1 MKKTFLITVFLLF
14 FIQGFSQEKIQTYTL
29 EEAINYALENNRT
42 VKNAARDIEAA
53 KKQKWETTA
62 SGLPQLNATIDYQ
75 NWLKQQISLIPAE
88 FFGGNQGEFAEV
100 AFGTK
105 QNINATATLSQLLF
119 DGSYLVGLQSAKV
132 FLEIS
137 KNAKEKTDLEV
148 RKVVINAYGNI
159 LLTEESLLILEKNK
173 KVLEKNLNDTKK
185 IFENG
190 LTEEEN
196 VEQLQITLAS
206 IDNNLKNAIRL
217 NKIAYQM
224 FNITL
229 GNDVKTSVEL
239 TENLNSLTAKNL
251 NISLL
256 SIDNNVNNNIDYK
269 IAENDKQA
277 KELLVKFYKTKGL
290 PSLTAFINGGYIG
303 NSNDFNFT
311 NSDQRWF
318 GSSLFGVSLNVPL
331 FSSFGRSARTQRAKI
346 DFEKAKTNLTEI
358 EQQIQLE
365 TETAKS
371 NYQFAVEQYINSKN
385 NLHLAESIERKNQ
398 IKYTEGIATSFE
410 LRQAQ
415 TQLYSSQQGYLQSML
430 NVITSKAEL
439 EVLLNKISQ
448 NDEITINQ
456 SQSSTLDNTN
466 NIKEIQ
472 ALKEQIL
479 LADKK
484 QQELEQEKMKTQIL
498 ELPKNNISFSKSTLK
513 TEIKVPEKLTNF
525 KPKNAVIKKKNVK
538 PIVHKIHGV
547 ESGHYLIVSVFS
559 SKKNLNNFIKKLESK
574 GLTPKYFY
582 NTKRKLYYAYLK
594 KYTILTEIETAKKT
608 KFNSQYFDDTWILS
622 VQN

>member
-1 MKKTFLITVFLLF
+1 MKYNIITIFFSLFLSIAVH
-14 FIQGFSQEKIQTYTL
+14 SQEEQLSFTL
-29 EEAINYALENNRT
+29 EQAIEYALKNNRT
-42 VKNAARDIEAA
+42 VKNAVRDIDAA

-62 SGLPQLNATIDYQ
+62 TGLPQLNATIDYQ

-159 LLTEESLLILEKNK
+159 LLTEESLSILEKNK

-190 LTEEEN
+190 LTEEES

-229 GNDVKTSVEL
+229 GNDVKTPVEL

-251 NISLL
+251 NIGLL
-256 SIDNNVNNNIDYK
+256 GIDNNVNNNIDYK
-269 IAENDKQA
+269 IAENDKRA

-303 NSNDFNFT
+303 NADDFNFT

-318 GSSLFGVSLNVPL
+318 GYSLFGVSLNVPL

-346 DFEKAKTNLTEI
+346 DLEKAKTNLTEI
-358 EQQIQLE
+358 EQQIQLK

-415 TQLYSSQQGYLQSML
+415 TQLYTSQQQYLQSML

-439 EVLLNKISQ
+439 EVLLNRITQ
-448 NDEITINQ
+448 NDETTINQ
-456 SQSSTLDNTN
+456 SNTSLLDNIADT
-466 NIKEIQ
+466 KEIQ
-472 ALKEQIL
+472 VLKEQIL

-484 QQELEQEKMKTQIL
+484 TQQKSKFKKAPRLTYESQ
-498 ELPKNNISFSKSTLK
+498 KNNILIDEKTSKN
-513 TEIKVPEKLTNF
+513 EIKQPEKLKTTGSVVKKENSKPVVHRIDGVENGFYLVAGIFSKKKKLDNFVTQLSKSGLNPNYFHNQDGDLYYVYLSNGTVLKTIESDKKTNF
-525 KPKNAVIKKKNVK
+525 N
-538 PIVHKIHGV
+538 G
-547 ESGHYLIVSVFS
+547 
-559 SKKNLNNFIKKLESK
+559 
-574 GLTPKYFY
+574 
-582 NTKRKLYYAYLK
+582 
-594 KYTILTEIETAKKT
+594 
-608 KFNSQYFDDTWILS
+608 QYFEDTWILS
-622 VQN
+622 IQNN

>member
-1 MKKTFLITVFLLF
+1 MKSPSLILLFLLF
-14 FIQGFSQEKIQTYTL
+14 PILSFSQEKTQTYTL
-29 EEAINYALENNRT
+29 EEAIDYALKNNRN

-62 SGLPQLNATIDYQ
+62 TGLPQLNATVEYQ
-75 NWLKQQISLIPAE
+75 NWLKQQVSLIPAE
-88 FFGGNQGEFAEV
+88 FFPDGIPGEFAEV

-105 QNINATATLSQLLF
+105 QNLNATATLSQLLF

-148 RKVVINAYGNI
+148 RKIVINAYGNI
-159 LLTEESLLILEKNK
+159 LLTEESLSILEKNK
-173 KVLEKNLNDTKK
+173 KVLEKNLNDTKR

-190 LTEEEN
+190 LTEEES
-196 VEQLQITLAS
+196 VEQLQITLSS

-217 NKIAYQM
+217 NRIAYQM

-229 GNDVKTSVEL
+229 GNDVKTPVKL
-239 TENLNSLTAKNL
+239 AENLNSLTAKNL
-251 NISLL
+251 NIGLL

-269 IAENDKQA
+269 IAENDKRS

-290 PSLTAFINGGYIG
+290 PSLTAFVNGGYIG
-303 NSNDFNFT
+303 YADDFNFT
-311 NSDQRWF
+311 NSDQRWI

-346 DFEKAKTNLTEI
+346 DLEKAKTNLTEI

-371 NYQFAVEQYINSKN
+371 NYQFAVEQYLNVKN
-385 NLHLAESIERKNQ
+385 NLNLAESIEHKNQ
-398 IKYTEGIATSFE
+398 VKYTEGIATSFE

-415 TQLYSSQQGYLQSML
+415 TQLYTSQQEYLQSML
-430 NVITSKAEL
+430 NVIITKAEL
-439 EVLLNKISQ
+439 EVILNKITR
-448 NDEITINQ
+448 NDESTVNQ
-456 SQSSTLDNTN
+456 FESLALDSTTDT
-466 NIKEIQ
+466 KEIQ

-484 QQELEQEKMKTQIL
+484 PQQKSELEKIQRPMTES
-498 ELPKNNISFSKSTLK
+498 EKNNILSDKQVSKN
-513 TEIKVPEKLTNF
+513 EIKQPEKLKTTGSVVKKGNN
-525 KPKNAVIKKKNVK
+525 KPVVRHIDGVKNGFYLIAGVFSKKKN
-538 PIVHKIHGV
+538 
-547 ESGHYLIVSVFS
+547 LD
-559 SKKNLNNFIKKLESK
+559 NFITQLSNNS
-574 GLTPKYFY
+574 LNASYFH
-582 NTKRKLYYAYLK
+582 NQDRNLYYVYLSNGTVLK
-594 KYTILTEIETAKKT
+594 DIESVKRTN
-608 KFNSQYFDDTWILS
+608 FNSQYFEDTWILS
-622 VQN
+622 IQNK

>member
-1 MKKTFLITVFLLF
+1 MKISFITLLFLLF
-14 FIQGFSQEKIQTYTL
+14 SMLSFSQEKTQTYTL
-29 EEAINYALENNRT
+29 EEAISYALKHNRK

-62 SGLPQLNATIDYQ
+62 TGLPQLNATIDYQ
-75 NWLKQQISLIPAE
+75 NWLKQQVSLIPAE
-88 FFGGNQGEFAEV
+88 FFGGNQGDFAEV

-119 DGSYLVGLQSAKV
+119 DGSYLVALQSSKV

-159 LLTEESLLILEKNK
+159 LLTEESLSILKKNK
-173 KVLEKNLNDTKK
+173 KVLEKNLEDTKK

-217 NKIAYQM
+217 NKIAYQL

-229 GNDVKTSVEL
+229 GNNVKAPVKL
-239 TENLNSLTAKNL
+239 TENLNSLTTKNL
-251 NISLL
+251 TIGLL

-269 IAENDKQA
+269 IAENDKRA
-277 KELLVKFYKTKGL
+277 KELLVKFYKSKGL

-303 NSNDFNFT
+303 YGDDFNFT
-311 NSDQRWF
+311 NKEQRWF
-318 GSSLFGVSLNVPL
+318 GSSLFGVSLNVPI
-331 FSSFGRSARTQRAKI
+331 FSSFGRSSRTQRARI

-358 EQQIQLE
+358 EQQIQLQ

-385 NLHLAESIERKNQ
+385 NLRLAESIERKNQ
-398 IKYTEGIATSFE
+398 IKYVEGITTSFE

-415 TQLYSSQQGYLQSML
+415 TQLYTTQQEYLQSML
-430 NVITSKAEL
+430 NVITTKAEL
-439 EVLLNKISQ
+439 EVLLNKIIQ
-448 NDEITINQ
+448 NNEPN
-456 SQSSTLDNTN
+456 SSTLNDSSDTEE
-466 NIKEIQ
+466 IK
-472 ALKEQIL
+472 ALKKDIL
-479 LADKK
+479 LANKKPEQRIILDKSPAEIAK
-484 QQELEQEKMKTQIL
+484 SLQD
-498 ELPKNNISFSKSTLK
+498 NSTLEITTKQLKSQTKATGSVIK
-513 TEIKVPEKLTNF
+513 TENTKPVIRKIK
-525 KPKNAVIKKKNVK
+525 
-538 PIVHKIHGV
+538 GV
-547 ESGHYLIVSVFS
+547 ENGFYLIASVFS
-559 SKKNLNNFIKKLESK
+559 KKNNLTSFINRLENK
-574 GLTPKYFY
+574 GLAPEYFY
-582 NTKRKLYYAYLK
+582 NIKRKLYYVYLK
-594 KYTILTEIETAKKT
+594 KHDGLTTIETAKKT
-608 KFNSQYFDDTWILS
+608 KLNNQYFNDTWILS
-622 VQN
+622 IQN

>member
-1 MKKTFLITVFLLF
+1 MKSLSLILLFLLF
-14 FIQGFSQEKIQTYTL
+14 SILSFSQEKTQTYTL
-29 EEAINYALENNRT
+29 EEAIDYALKNNRN

-62 SGLPQLNATIDYQ
+62 TGLPQLNTTVEYQ
-75 NWLKQQISLIPAE
+75 NWLKQQVSLIPAE
-88 FFGGNQGEFAEV
+88 FFPDGILGEFAEV

-105 QNINATATLSQLLF
+105 QNLNATATLSQLLF

-148 RKVVINAYGNI
+148 RKIVINAYGNI
-159 LLTEESLLILEKNK
+159 LLTEESLSILEKNK

-190 LTEEEN
+190 LTEEES

-229 GNDVKTSVEL
+229 GNDVKTPVEL

-251 NISLL
+251 NIGLL

-269 IAENDKQA
+269 IAENDKRS

-290 PSLTAFINGGYIG
+290 PSLTAFVNGGYIG
-303 NSNDFNFT
+303 YADDFNFT
-311 NSDQRWF
+311 NSDQRWI

-346 DFEKAKTNLTEI
+346 DLEKAKTNLTEI

-371 NYQFAVEQYINSKN
+371 NYQFAVEQYLNVKN
-385 NLHLAESIERKNQ
+385 NLHLAESIEYKNQ
-398 IKYTEGIATSFE
+398 VKYIEGIATSFE

-415 TQLYSSQQGYLQSML
+415 TQLYTSQQEYLQSML
-430 NVITSKAEL
+430 NVIITKAEL
-439 EVLLNKISQ
+439 EVILNKITQ
-448 NDEITINQ
+448 NDESAVNQ
-456 SQSSTLDNTN
+456 SEPFVLDSTTDT
-466 NIKEIQ
+466 KEIQ
-472 ALKEQIL
+472 VLKEQIL

-484 QQELEQEKMKTQIL
+484 SQQKSELERIERPISESQKTNNLTDEQI
-498 ELPKNNISFSKSTLK
+498 SK
-513 TEIKVPEKLTNF
+513 TEIKQPKKLKSTGS
-525 KPKNAVIKKKNVK
+525 VIKKANSKPAVRHIDGVKN
-538 PIVHKIHGV
+538 GF
-547 ESGHYLIVSVFS
+547 YLIAGVFS
-559 SKKNLNNFIKKLESK
+559 NKKNLDGFITQLSNK
-574 GLTPKYFY
+574 GLNANYFH
-582 NTKRKLYYAYLK
+582 NQDRNLYYIYLSNATSLK
-594 KYTILTEIETAKKT
+594 EIESTKKT
-608 KFNSQYFDDTWILS
+608 NFNGQYFEDTWILS
-622 VQN
+622 IQNK

>member
-1 MKKTFLITVFLLF
+1 MKNSLLILIFLLF
-14 FIQGFSQEKIQTYTL
+14 TILSFSQEKTQTYSL
-29 EEAINYALENNRT
+29 EEAINYALENNRN
-42 VKNAARDIEAA
+42 VINAARDIEAA

-62 SGLPQLNATIDYQ
+62 TGLPQLNATIDYQ
-75 NWLKQQISLIPAE
+75 NWLKQQVSLIPAE

-148 RKVVINAYGNI
+148 RKIVINAYGNI
-159 LLTEESLLILEKNK
+159 LLTEESLSILQNNK
-173 KVLEKNLNDTKK
+173 KVLEKNLNDTQK
-185 IFENG
+185 IFDNG

-196 VEQLQITLAS
+196 VEQLQITLTS

-229 GNDVKTSVEL
+229 GNDVNTSVKL
-239 TENLNSLTAKNL
+239 TENLNLLTAKNL
-251 NISLL
+251 DVGLL
-256 SIDNNVNNNIDYK
+256 SSNNNIYNNIDYK
-269 IAENDKQA
+269 IAENDKRS

-303 NSNDFNFT
+303 NNDNFNFT
-311 NSDQRWF
+311 NTNQRWF
-318 GSSLFGVSLNVPL
+318 GSSLFGVSLNVPI

-358 EQQIQLE
+358 EQKIQLQ

-371 NYQFAVEQYINSKN
+371 NYQFAVEQYVNAKS
-385 NLHLAESIERKNQ
+385 NLRLAERIEIKNQ

-415 TQLYSSQQGYLQSML
+415 TQLYSSQQEYLQSML
-430 NVITSKAEL
+430 NVISTKAEL
-439 EVLLNKISQ
+439 EVLLNKITKS
-448 NDEITINQ
+448 DEATINQ
-456 SQSSTLDNTN
+456 STSDNSTDT
-466 NIKEIQ
+466 KEIQ
-472 ALKEQIL
+472 LLKKQIL

-484 QQELEQEKMKTQIL
+484 QQEFEPSKNSIPINEGISKTKIKQ
-498 ELPKNNISFSKSTLK
+498 NNELK
-513 TEIKVPEKLTNF
+513 TSSY
-525 KPKNAVIKKKNVK
+525 KPSIVEENTK
-538 PIVHKIHGV
+538 PTAQRIEGV
-547 ESGHYLIVSVFS
+547 ENGHYLIASVFS
-559 SKKNLNNFIKKLESK
+559 NKKNLNNFIKKLENK
-574 GLTPKYFY
+574 GLTTQYFY
-582 NTKRKLYYAYLK
+582 NTKRKLYYVYLK
-594 KYTILTEIETAKKT
+594 KRSVLSRIEMDKKT
-608 KFNSQYFDDTWILS
+608 KLNGQYFDDVWILS